1 VHVVV
6 FAVQTEAQLRKL
18 PPPPASDPGFELF
31 SRLRDLARAVAQAVE
46 GSDDAGF
53 FRAADKHYSQF
64 RQSVLSA
71 RPTVRLTSSS
81 SSSEAASAGTSSKAT
96 TSKGNTS
103 SSSSTWQEE
112 DAQFWLEGPE
122 TQSGDGSGEPE
133 GLITLEK
140 ARQLAGQFRVREVPS
155 FPPYRVLEELVQGL
169 KGRWDAAAA
178 ECLHGVGEVLQQ
190 LTDRLVEEHFGQFA
204 GARKEVR

>member
-1 VHVVV
+1 
-6 FAVQTEAQLRKL
+6 
-18 PPPPASDPGFELF
+18 
-31 SRLRDLARAVAQAVE
+31 VE

-71 RPTVRLTSSS
+71 RPTVRLTSSTG
-81 SSSEAASAGTSSKAT
+81 SEAASAGTSSKAT
-96 TSKGNTS
+96 PSKATSS

-112 DAQFWLEGPE
+112 DAQFWLEGPANSE
-122 TQSGDGSGEPE
+122 DGSGEPE

-140 ARQLAGQFRVREVPS
+140 ARQLAGQYRVRELPS
-155 FPPYRVLEELVQGL
+155 FQPYRVLEELVQGL
-169 KGRWDAAAA
+169 KGHWDAAAA

>member
-1 VHVVV
+1 MMQHSS
-6 FAVQTEAQLRKL
+6 AQLT
-18 PPPPASDPGFELF
+18 STTY
-31 SRLRDLARAVAQAVE
+31 SS
-46 GSDDAGF
+46 GSQCCPHAPLC
-53 FRAADKHYSQF
+53 
-64 RQSVLSA
+64 V
-71 RPTVRLTSSS
+71 TTSSS
-81 SSSEAASAGTSSKAT
+81 SSETASTAGTSSKAT
-96 TSKGNTS
+96 PSKGNIG

-112 DAQFWLEGPE
+112 DAQFWLEGPA
-122 TQSGDGSGEPE
+122 QSEDGSGEPE

-140 ARQLAGQFRVREVPS
+140 ARQLAGQYRVRELPS

-178 ECLHGVGEVLQQ
+178 ECLYGVGEVLQQ